1 MELSEFWAKTLP
13 FQSVVTHGIISGSV
27 CRYLMTE
34 YLSIGIRS
42 MVAETFR
49 VSEEE
54 LTDLAAYITSLH
66 DIGKIEY

>member
-34 YLSIGIRS
+34 YLSEGSRH
-42 MVAETFR
+42 
-49 VSEEE
+49 
-54 LTDLAAYITSLH
+54 LAAELLGLQEGELIDFMAYLVSLH
-66 DIGKIEY
+66 DI